1 MPGSVVPGSIRSSA
15 TNRPGGH
22 LIRSL
27 GFVAL
32 LLLILGGLNLGLSP
46 IIDKFFIADLFDD
59 KDITDIV
66 YIIIGI
72 AALISIPTLFRR

>member
-1 MPGSVVPGSIRSSA
+1 M
-15 TNRPGGH
+15 
-22 LIRSL
+22 RSL

-32 LLLILGGLNLGLSP
+32 LLLVIGGLNLGLSP
-46 IIDKFFIADLFDD
+46 IIDKFFIEDLFDD

-72 AALISIPTLFRR
+72 AALVSIPTLFRR

>member
-1 MPGSVVPGSIRSSA
+1 M
-15 TNRPGGH
+15 
-22 LIRSL
+22 RSL

-32 LLLILGGLNLGLSP
+32 VLLVIGGLNLGLSP

-72 AALISIPTLFRR
+72 AALVSIPTLFRR